1 LSLRLT
7 LVNWLLPNLGLPTG
21 TASLFPV
28 STLPGLFPTGA
39 WTDWPLLLRSG
50 LGGLWLA
57 IVGLAA
63 WTLYQHDAEPE
74 LVRKVVHIGTG
85 NIILLAWGLALPAWM
100 GIAAGLFF
108 GAVALASYAKPFL
121 PGINNVGRRSYGTFF
136 YAISIGLLVGWF
148 WTLGL
153 PQYAV
158 LGVLTMTWGDGLAGL
173 IGRRWGR
180 HPYSIWG
187 SQKSWE
193 GTIAMALISGA
204 IALPL
209 LAWSGLGLGLRIGA
223 AAVVAIAAAG
233 LEACSTDG
241 LDNLTVPIGVAALA
255 YGLSMGLG

>member
-1 LSLRLT
+1 MSLRLILGDSLPVRT
-7 LVNWLLPNLGLPTG
+7 L
-21 TASLFPV
+21 LF
-28 STLPGLFPTGA
+28 STLPGLFPSGA
-39 WTDWPLLLRSG
+39 WTDWPLLLRTG

-63 WTLYQHDAEPE
+63 WILYQRKAEPE
-74 LVRKVVHIGTG
+74 LVRKLVHIGTG

-148 WTLGL
+148 WSLGL

-180 HPYSIWG
+180 HPYELWG
-187 SQKSWE
+187 SRKSWE
-193 GTIAMALISGA
+193 GSIAMALISGA
-204 IALPL
+204 IAWPL
-209 LAWSGLGLGLRIGA
+209 LGWSELGLGLQCGVA
-223 AAVVAIAAAG
+223 AAVAIAAAG
-233 LEACSTDG
+233 LEACSSYG

-255 YGLSMGLG
+255 YGLVGWLG

>member
-1 LSLRLT
+1 LSLRLI
-7 LVNWLLPNLGLPTG
+7 LGDSLPVGPWL
-21 TASLFPV
+21 

-39 WTDWPLLLRSG
+39 WTDWPLLVRSG

-57 IVGLAA
+57 IVGLVA
-63 WTLYQHDAEPE
+63 WILYQRDAEPE
-74 LVRKVVHIGTG
+74 IVRKVVHIGTG

-108 GAVALASYAKPFL
+108 GAVALASYVKPFL
-121 PGINNVGRRSYGTFF
+121 PGINNVGRRSYGTFC

-153 PQYAV
+153 PQYGV

-173 IGRRWGR
+173 IGRRWGL
-180 HPYSIWG
+180 HPYRIWG
-187 SQKSWE
+187 GQKSWE

-204 IALPL
+204 IAVPL
-209 LAWSGLGLGLRIGA
+209 LGWSGLELGLQVGVA
-223 AAVVAIAAAG
+223 AILAIVAAG

-241 LDNLTVPIGVAALA
+241 LDNLTVPIGSAALA
-255 YGLSMGLG
+255 YGLVGWLGG

>member
-1 LSLRLT
+1 MNLRLFLGDLLLAPRLLTT
-7 LVNWLLPNLGLPTG
+7 LP
-21 TASLFPV
+21 SLFP
-28 STLPGLFPTGA
+28 SGA
-39 WTDWPLLLRSG
+39 WTDWPLLLRAG
-50 LGGLWLA
+50 IGGLWLA
-57 IVGLAA
+57 IVGLVA
-63 WTLYQHDAEPE
+63 WILYQRNAEPE
-74 LVRKVVHIGTG
+74 LVRKLVHIGTG

-108 GAVALASYAKPFL
+108 GGVALASYAKPFL
-121 PGINNVGRRSYGTFF
+121 PGINNIGRRSYGTFF

-148 WTLGL
+148 WNLGL
-153 PQYAV
+153 PQYAA

-180 HPYSIWG
+180 HPYEIWG
-187 SQKSWE
+187 SRKSWE

-209 LAWSGLGLGLRIGA
+209 LGWSGLGLGLQIGVA
-223 AAVVAIAAAG
+223 AIVAIAAAG

-255 YGLSMGLG
+255 YGLVGWLG